1 MNSKQYNS
9 VNNIQSDS
17 DVSQEDTFNNSTKTN
32 EEEKSLI
39 NIKKNKRH
47 INNNK
52 VLKGANEKR
61 FFKTEVKPINSHS
74 NIAKNDKKRR
84 SNSVGSISLNII
96 FLIQN
101 ILPITVKVINFPR
114 NLSLKEIK
122 QRIDVRI
129 DDRIFLKLKYNKRLG
144 VLYIKFRNEIYYNFY
159 SCLFNGRT
167 YYKNGK
173 YLKMIEIQENENLW
187 TPNADEEILML
198 RFDNSKSKDNF
209 YISYIEK
216 NFRFFSKSKFYNY
229 FYNQ

>member
-39 NIKKNKRH
+39 NIEKNKRP

-52 VLKGANEKR
+52 ILKGANEKR

>member
-39 NIKKNKRH
+39 NIEKNKRP
-47 INNNK
+47 INNSK
-52 VLKGANEKR
+52 ILKGANEKR

-159 SCLFNGRT
+159 SYLFNGRT
-167 YYKNGK
+167 YYKN
-173 YLKMIEIQENENLW
+173 
-187 TPNADEEILML
+187 
-198 RFDNSKSKDNF
+198 NSESAFGRKPKIFF
-209 YISYIEK
+209 YIRLIIK
-216 NFRFFSKSKFYNY
+216 IFWIIIIKIKI
-229 FYNQ
+229 